1 MKIYFNEPEFPEGK
15 VKYNDPRL
23 VKLTEKFQ
31 PKKTAPFFAEFIKD
45 DPVAADVIA
54 VRKENILDI
63 LIQDMDKME
72 GRLKRSEIAAEK
84 QLAEKCLAAME
95 DEKVLCNMD
104 FTEDEKNILK
114 AVAPLTFKP
123 TVVIDGEITT
133 DELISRALKKA
144 EIIFFY
150 TAGKDECKAWP
161 VEKNSDAVT
170 CAGKIHSDLA
180 RGFIRA
186 DVVPFDGMMSVF
198 NMHEAK
204 EKGLVKTVEKNHIIE
219 DGDIIEI
226 KFNV

>member
-1 MKIYFNEPEFPEGK
+1 MKIYLSGLAFNDGK
-15 VKYNDPRL
+15 VKYNDERL
-23 VKLTEKFQ
+23 IKLSDKFK
-31 PKKTAPFFAEFIKD
+31 PKKVAPFFAEFTTV
-45 DPVAADVIA
+45 DPEQADALA
-54 VRKENILDI
+54 VMKETLLDL
-63 LIQDMDKME
+63 LIPDMEKLE
-72 GRLKRSEIAAEK
+72 GRLARSESQDEK
-84 QLAEKCLAAME
+84 KLLVKCIRAME
-95 DEKVLCNMD
+95 EEKVLCD
-104 FTEDEKNILK
+104 LELSGDEKNILK
-114 AVAPLTFKP
+114 ALAPLTFKP
-123 TVVIDGEITT
+123 TVVLAGEITT

-144 EIIFFY
+144 GIIFFY

-161 VEKNSDAVT
+161 VEKNSNALT

-186 DVVPFDGMMSVF
+186 DVVPFDGMMGVF